1 MDGNIPDVK
10 EGRDQG
16 KYSEH
21 PRPQIF
27 LGVDYRITPA
37 CVYSSTHL

>member
-21 PRPQIF
+21 PRPQKYF
-27 LGVDYRITPA
+27 LELIIG
-37 CVYSSTHL
+37 